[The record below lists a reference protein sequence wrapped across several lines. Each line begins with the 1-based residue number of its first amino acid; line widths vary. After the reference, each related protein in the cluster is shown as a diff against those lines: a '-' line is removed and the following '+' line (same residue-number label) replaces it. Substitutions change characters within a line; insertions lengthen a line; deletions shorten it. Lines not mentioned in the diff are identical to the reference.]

1 MSDPMKIA
9 IAGLGT
15 VGVGLVRLLQEN
27 SAELTQRCGRPIVVT
42 AVTAR
47 DKSKDRGIKLDDQVT
62 WFGPSDRPT
71 TRAIAMHAKRIMN
84 CDLSYPVILTE
95 DGRVFDGMHRVARQ
109 LIEGCEFIQ
118 VKRFPVNPEPDRTIS
133 VSS

>member
-1 MSDPMKIA
+1 M
-9 IAGLGT
+9 AGIYAEQGGGIRREWDVERIWKLAEDLPVEEISIEEMT
-15 VGVGLVRLLQEN
+15 GL
-27 SAELTQRCGRPIVVT
+27 
-42 AVTAR
+42 
-47 DKSKDRGIKLDDQVT
+47 DQVT
-62 WFGPSDRPT
+62 WFGPNDRPT